1 MMIKLFFIIV
11 GLSAVL
17 YALLRFFV
25 GHAQNLST
33 KNKQAD
39 SEIAL
44 EKCPYCGDY
53 VPQQPHFEYGQCEI
67 CAKKRGDS

>member
-1 MMIKLFFIIV
+1 MIKLFFIII
-11 GLSAVL
+11 GLLAIL
-17 YALLRFFV
+17 CALLRFFI
-25 GHAQNLST
+25 GHGPKLSA
-33 KNKQAD
+33 KNKQTD

-53 VPQQPHFEYGQCEI
+53 VPQQPDFEAGQCEI

>member
-1 MMIKLFFIIV
+1 MIKLFFIII
-11 GLSAVL
+11 GLSAIL

-25 GHAQNLST
+25 GHGQNLSA
-33 KNKQAD
+33 KDKQTD
-39 SEIAL
+39 SEISL

-53 VPQQPHFEYGQCEI
+53 VPQQPHFEAGQCEI